1 MPNSKEYDTYAKMIR
16 VYVGISTRST
26 DINPKS
32 TYRVIN
38 IEIVSFFFL
47 SFLTRFRIVFYLK

>member
-38 IEIVSFFFL
+38 IEIVSFFF
-47 SFLTRFRIVFYLK
+47 FRF